1 MSLFGKLRSRVRLSI
16 RSKMLLVSCVL
27 LAIPWIAYRYAGEL
41 ERILRETQ
49 ETAVLNTAR
58 AIATALN
65 DRPSLFIAARH
76 DSALDGPNAIV
87 AYKLPHAI
95 ALDGRLDDWYA
106 QGAEL
111 RALGREHVI
120 EQVSDAGVA
129 PITLWHAAG
138 VYDSH
143 LYAVFEVIDER
154 LVYRAATH
162 PRVDAADHIRI
173 GILTPWGE
181 LRRYVVSTDAP
192 GRVTAFQV
200 PTDASGVASAE
211 TEPRVQ
217 GFWQETNRGFNLEL
231 QLPRALVGPRLGF
244 AFADVDDPE
253 TRTIRSIVGS
263 VGPEGG
269 ESLGTATVPP
279 PEVVQIVRSLARP
292 GTRVWIIAADHRLVT
307 RSGSLR
313 AANAERAS
321 ASEEGA
327 DGFIA
332 QFEALLR
339 PLYRLVIAPAPT
351 LAIEPEPYATLYS
364 GREADAALSGR
375 VVSGRRPLQDTPIE
389 VLASAH
395 PVWADERVIGAVVVE
410 ETTEG
415 VLGVRQRL
423 IERLLSLALG
433 AFLVVGIALFG
444 FATRLVIRIRR
455 LRDEAEQAID
465 SAGRL
470 RMVTA
475 SSAAADEIG
484 DLSRSFSSALDR
496 LAQYTQ
502 YLESLA
508 TRLSHELRTP
518 IAVVRSSFDNLKL
531 QALPPEADVYVA
543 RAEQGLARLAT
554 IITRMTEATRLER
567 MLRDAERE
575 RFDVRAVV
583 SGCVEGYRV
592 AYTARRF
599 DLSVPEA
606 PVFVSGVPDLI
617 AQMLDK
623 LVANAV
629 DFAREG
635 SAIEVELR
643 AAAHEVTVTVRNA
656 GPPLSPQIKQRLF
669 RSMTSVRPQA
679 PGEEPHL
686 GLGLY
691 IVQLI
696 ADFHHAKVVARDRTD
711 VEGVEVQVQ
720 LPRLVSD
727 PG

>member
-1 MSLFGKLRSRVRLSI
+1 VSAGSHARLERMRLSI

-27 LAIPWIAYRYAGEL
+27 FAIPWIAWRYAGEL
-41 ERILRETQ
+41 ERILRENQ
-49 ETAVLNTAR
+49 ESAVLNTAR

-65 DRPSLFIAARH
+65 DRPSLFVAASH
-76 DSALDGPNAIV
+76 GSALDGPNAIV
-87 AYKLPHAI
+87 AYKLPRPIAI
-95 ALDGRLDDWYA
+95 DGGLDDWLA

-120 EQVSDAGVA
+120 EQAEGAEVA
-129 PITLWHAAG
+129 PITLWHAIG
-138 VYDSH
+138 VYDND
-143 LYAVFEVIDER
+143 LYAAFEVIDER
-154 LVYRAATH
+154 IVYRDDTH
-162 PRVDAADHIRI
+162 PRVDAADHVRI
-173 GILTPWGE
+173 GIHTPWGE
-181 LRRYVVSTDAP
+181 LRRYVVSTGAP
-192 GRVTAFQV
+192 GRVSAFQV
-200 PTDASGVASAE
+200 ATDAAGAARSE
-211 TEPRVQ
+211 LEPRIQ
-217 GFWQETNRGFNLEL
+217 GFWRETATGFNLEL
-231 QLPRALVGPRLGF
+231 RLPRALIGARLGF
-244 AFADVDDPE
+244 AFADIDDADA
-253 TRTIRSIVGS
+253 RVIRSIVGS
-263 VGPEGG
+263 IGPEGR

-279 PEVVQIVRSLARP
+279 PEAVQIVRSLSRP
-292 GTRVWIIAADHRLVT
+292 GTRVWIVSTDRRLVT

-313 AANAERAS
+313 ASPAESATPYDQPQGLLARA
-321 ASEEGA
+321 
-327 DGFIA
+327 
-332 QFEALLR
+332 EALLR
-339 PLYRLVIAPAPT
+339 PLYRFVIPPAPT
-351 LAIEPEPYATLYS
+351 LAIEPEPYAPLYQGS
-364 GREADAALSGR
+364 EVDSALSGR
-375 VVSGRRPLQDTPIE
+375 VVSGRRRLQDSPIE

-410 ETTEG
+410 ETTQG
-415 VLGVRQRL
+415 VLAVRQRL

-433 AFLVVGIALFG
+433 AFLVVGVALFA
-444 FATRLVIRIRR
+444 FATHLVIRIRR

-470 RMVTA
+470 RAITA

-531 QALPPEADVYVA
+531 QPLPPEADVYVE

-567 MLRDAERE
+567 MMRDAERE
-575 RFDVRAVV
+575 RFDLRAVV
-583 SGCVEGYRV
+583 SGCVEGYRI
-592 AYTARRF
+592 AYANRRF
-599 DLSVPEA
+599 ELLVPEET
-606 PVFVSGVPDLI
+606 VLMSGVPDLI

-629 DFAREG
+629 DFARAET
-635 SAIEVELR
+635 AVEVELR
-643 AAAHEVTVTVRNA
+643 AGLHDATVTVRNA
-656 GPPLSPQIKQRLF
+656 GPPLSPQIKERLF
-669 RSMTSVRPQA
+669 RSMTSLRPQA
-679 PGEEPHL
+679 AGEEPHL

-691 IVQLI
+691 IVHLI
-696 ADFHHAKVVARDRTD
+696 ADFHHGKVLARDRSD

-727 PG
+727 PA